1 MTAQFKPKRHSDLT
15 TVVEFDSVLKGLV
28 ATVRYFSPD
37 HNREVLE
44 AATRHGKVNG
54 ERYHR
59 GRCDAIVEKLE
70 GLTEPIPDPLVALEP
85 ESARPQ
91 VGVAPLIHAPP
102 DVLFLMWQH

>member
-15 TVVEFDSVLKGLV
+15 TVVEFDGVLKGLV

-44 AATRHGKVNG
+44 AATRHGKVNW

-70 GLTEPIPDPLVALEP
+70 GLTEAIFDALVELEP
-85 ESARPQ
+85 DSARPP
-91 VGVAPLIHAPP
+91 VGVDQLI
-102 DVLFLMWQH
+102 D